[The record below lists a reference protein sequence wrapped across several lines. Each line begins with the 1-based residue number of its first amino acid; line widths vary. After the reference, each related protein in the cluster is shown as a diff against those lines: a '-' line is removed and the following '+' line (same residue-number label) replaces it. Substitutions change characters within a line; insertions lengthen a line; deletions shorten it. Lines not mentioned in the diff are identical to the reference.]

1 MGTPY
6 LDFELLEKIYNEVEI
21 PLVLHGGSGSGAS
34 EPVAFPRTPFGIHQH
49 SEPILE
55 GHIPELRVFQLGR
68 KLLCHDAHVDL
79 SELTNRFVTEHYL
92 FPLL

>member
-1 MGTPY
+1 MPFGNI
-6 LDFELLEKIYNEVEI
+6 LDI
-21 PLVLHGGSGSGAS
+21 LHAGLCIRIAGLFDQAS
-34 EPVAFPRTPFGIHQH
+34 EPVAFPSTPFGIHQH
-49 SEPILE
+49 GEPILE

-79 SELTNRFVTEHYL
+79 SELTNRFVTEHYF